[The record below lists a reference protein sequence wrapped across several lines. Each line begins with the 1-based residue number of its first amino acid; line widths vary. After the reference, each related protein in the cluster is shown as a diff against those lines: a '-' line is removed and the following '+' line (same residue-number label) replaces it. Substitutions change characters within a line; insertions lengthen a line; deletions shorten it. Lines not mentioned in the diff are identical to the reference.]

1 MSRDGPP
8 LACMRL
14 SSPSLTPVLDGE
26 HAEEGELMK
35 VNVHDPRGEELAQVL
50 TRATAAL
57 AQVPSPRVDAELL
70 AAHLLHG
77 GSRAELQRALLMGE
91 QLTPAQVAEYEV
103 LVARRACREPLQYIT
118 GRAPFYRLE
127 LSVGPGVFVPRPE
140 TELLVEEALKVLSA
154 RADTAPGWSR
164 VVDLCTG
171 SGAIAAAIKSELPA
185 AQVFAVELSEDAIP
199 YARKNLEPLGVHLVQ
214 GDALTA
220 LTELIG
226 TFDVVLSNPP
236 YIPPANVPV
245 DPEAALHDPDM
256 ALYGGG
262 ADGMQMPAAIAA
274 RAYELLT
281 PGGFFMMEHDDTQE
295 EAVAELLARVGFER
309 CYPVRDL
316 NGRPR
321 HSAGYKPAAAGS

>member
-1 MSRDGPP
+1 
-8 LACMRL
+8 
-14 SSPSLTPVLDGE
+14 
-26 HAEEGELMK
+26 MK

-91 QLTPAQVAEYEV
+91 RLTPAQVAEYEV

-154 RADTAPGWSR
+154 RADATPGGSR

-220 LTELIG
+220 LTELVG
-226 TFDVVLSNPP
+226 TFDAVLSNPP
-236 YIPPANVPV
+236 YIPPANVPA

-295 EAVAELLARVGFER
+295 EAVAELLARVGLER

-321 HSAGYKPAAAGS
+321 HIAGYKPAAAGS

>member
-1 MSRDGPP
+1 
-8 LACMRL
+8 
-14 SSPSLTPVLDGE
+14 
-26 HAEEGELMK
+26 MK

-70 AAHLLHG
+70 AAHLLYD
-77 GSRAELQRALLMGE
+77 GSRSRLQHAALMGE
-91 QLTPAQVAEYEV
+91 RLTPNQVAEYEA
-103 LVARRACREPLQYIT
+103 LVARRASREPLQHIT

-140 TELLVEEALKVLSA
+140 TELLVEEALGVL
-154 RADTAPGWSR
+154 RLTEKTNAPR
-164 VVDLCTG
+164 IVDLCTG
-171 SGAIAAAIKSELPA
+171 SGAIAAAIKSELPN
-185 AQVFAVELSEDAIP
+185 AQVFAVELSEEAIP

-220 LTELIG
+220 LTELVG
-226 TFDVVLSNPP
+226 RFDAALSNPP
-236 YIPPANVPV
+236 YIPPGNVPA
-245 DPEAALHDPDM
+245 DPEASLHDPDM

-262 ADGMQMPAAIAA
+262 EDGMQMPTAIAA
-274 RAYELLT
+274 RAYELLA

-321 HSAGYKPAAAGS
+321 HSAGYKPAASGS

>member
-1 MSRDGPP
+1 
-8 LACMRL
+8 
-14 SSPSLTPVLDGE
+14 
-26 HAEEGELMK
+26 MK

-50 TRATAAL
+50 VRATAAL

-91 QLTPAQVAEYEV
+91 RLTPAQVAEYEA
-103 LVARRACREPLQYIT
+103 LVARRAAREPLQHIT
-118 GRAPFYRLE
+118 GRAPFHHLE

-140 TELLVEEALKVLSA
+140 TELLVEEALKVLST
-154 RADTAPGWSR
+154 RAESATGQLR
-164 VVDLCTG
+164 IVDLCTG
-171 SGAIAAAIKSELPA
+171 SGAIAAAVKSELPN
-185 AQVFAVELSEDAIP
+185 AQVLAVELSEEAIP
-199 YARKNLEPLGVHLVQ
+199 YARKNLEPLGVHPVQ

-220 LTELIG
+220 LPELAG
-226 TFDVVLSNPP
+226 TFDAVLSNPP
-236 YIPPANVPV
+236 YIPSANVPAA
-245 DPEAALHDPDM
+245 PEAALHDPEM

-262 ADGMQMPAAIAA
+262 ADGMQMPSAIAA
-274 RAYELLT
+274 RAYELLA

>member
-1 MSRDGPP
+1 
-8 LACMRL
+8 
-14 SSPSLTPVLDGE
+14 
-26 HAEEGELMK
+26 MK

-50 TRATAAL
+50 VRATVAL

-77 GSRAELQRALLMGE
+77 GSRSRLQHAALMGE
-91 QLTPAQVAEYEV
+91 RLTPAQVAEYEA
-103 LVARRACREPLQYIT
+103 LVARRASREPLQHIT
-118 GRAPFYRLE
+118 GCAPFYRLE

-140 TELLVEEALKVLSA
+140 TELLVEEALGVL
-154 RADTAPGWSR
+154 RLTEKTNAPR

-171 SGAIAAAIKSELPA
+171 SGAIAAAVKSELPN
-185 AQVFAVELSEDAIP
+185 AQVFAVELSEEAIP

-220 LTELIG
+220 LTEQAG
-226 TFDVVLSNPP
+226 RFDAVLSNPP
-236 YIPPANVPV
+236 YIPPGNVPA
-245 DPEAALHDPDM
+245 DPEAALHDPEM

-262 ADGMQMPAAIAA
+262 EDGMQMPSAIAA
-274 RAYELLT
+274 RAYELLA

-316 NGRPR
+316 NGRSR

>member
-1 MSRDGPP
+1 
-8 LACMRL
+8 
-14 SSPSLTPVLDGE
+14 
-26 HAEEGELMK
+26 MK

-91 QLTPAQVAEYEV
+91 RLTPAQVAEYEV
-103 LVARRACREPLQYIT
+103 LVARRALREPLQYIT

-140 TELLVEEALKVLSA
+140 TELLVEEALKVLST
-154 RADTAPGWSR
+154 RADTAPGGSR

-171 SGAIAAAIKSELPA
+171 SGAIAAAIKSELQA

-220 LTELIG
+220 LTELVG
-226 TFDVVLSNPP
+226 TFDAVLSNPP
-236 YIPPANVPV
+236 YIPPANVPT

-262 ADGMQMPAAIAA
+262 ADGMQMPTAIAA
-274 RAYELLT
+274 RAYELLA

-295 EAVAELLARVGFER
+295 EAVAELLACVGFER

-316 NGRPR
+316 NGRSR

>member
-1 MSRDGPP
+1 
-8 LACMRL
+8 
-14 SSPSLTPVLDGE
+14 
-26 HAEEGELMK
+26 MK

-50 TRATAAL
+50 VRATAAL

-77 GSRAELQRALLMGE
+77 GSRSRLQHAALMGE
-91 QLTPAQVAEYEV
+91 RLTPDQVAEYEA
-103 LVARRACREPLQYIT
+103 LVARRASREPLQHIT
-118 GRAPFYRLE
+118 GSAPFYRLE

-154 RADTAPGWSR
+154 RAKSASGTASATGALR
-164 VVDLCTG
+164 IVDLCAG
-171 SGAIAAAIKSELPA
+171 SGAIAAAVKSELPN
-185 AQVFAVELSEDAIP
+185 AQVFAVELSEEAIP

-220 LTELIG
+220 LPELVG
-226 TFDVVLSNPP
+226 TFEAVLSNPP
-236 YIPPANVPV
+236 YIPPGNVPA

-262 ADGMQMPAAIAA
+262 EDGMQMPSAIAA
-274 RAYELLT
+274 RAYELLA

-295 EAVAELLARVGFER
+295 GAVAELLARVGFER

-316 NGRPR
+316 NGRSR

>member
-1 MSRDGPP
+1 
-8 LACMRL
+8 
-14 SSPSLTPVLDGE
+14 
-26 HAEEGELMK
+26 MK

-50 TRATAAL
+50 ARATAAL

-77 GSRAELQRALLMGE
+77 GSRSRLQHAALMGE
-91 QLTPAQVAEYEV
+91 RLTPAQVAEYEA
-103 LVARRACREPLQYIT
+103 LVARRASREPLQHIT
-118 GRAPFYRLE
+118 GCAPFYRLE

-154 RADTAPGWSR
+154 RAESATGQLR
-164 VVDLCTG
+164 IVDLCAG
-171 SGAIAAAIKSELPA
+171 SGAIAAAVKSELPN
-185 AQVFAVELSEDAIP
+185 AQVFAVELSEEAIP

-220 LTELIG
+220 LTEQAG
-226 TFDVVLSNPP
+226 RFDAVLSNPP
-236 YIPPANVPV
+236 YIPPGNVPA
-245 DPEAALHDPDM
+245 DPEAALHDPEM

-262 ADGMQMPAAIAA
+262 ADGMQMPSAIAA
-274 RAYELLT
+274 RAYELLA

-316 NGRPR
+316 NGRSR

>member
-1 MSRDGPP
+1 
-8 LACMRL
+8 
-14 SSPSLTPVLDGE
+14 
-26 HAEEGELMK
+26 MK

-50 TRATAAL
+50 AHATAAL

-91 QLTPAQVAEYEV
+91 RLTPAQVAEYEA
-103 LVARRACREPLQYIT
+103 LVARRARREPLQHIT
-118 GRAPFYRLE
+118 GRAPFHHLE

-140 TELLVEEALKVLSA
+140 TELLVEEALGVL
-154 RADTAPGWSR
+154 RLTEKTNAPR
-164 VVDLCTG
+164 VVDLCAG
-171 SGAIAAAIKSELPA
+171 SGAIAAAVKSELPN
-185 AQVFAVELSEDAIP
+185 AQVFAVELSEEAIP

-220 LTELIG
+220 LPELAG
-226 TFDVVLSNPP
+226 TIDAVLSNPP
-236 YIPPANVPV
+236 YIPPGNVPA

-262 ADGMQMPAAIAA
+262 EDGMQMPTAIAA
-274 RAYELLT
+274 RAYELLA

-309 CYPVRDL
+309 RYPVRDL

-321 HSAGYKPAAAGS
+321 HSAGYKPATSGS

>member
-1 MSRDGPP
+1 
-8 LACMRL
+8 
-14 SSPSLTPVLDGE
+14 
-26 HAEEGELMK
+26 MK

-50 TRATAAL
+50 VRATAAL

-70 AAHLLHG
+70 AAHLLYD
-77 GSRAELQRALLMGE
+77 GSRSRLQHAALMGE
-91 QLTPAQVAEYEV
+91 RLTPNQVAEYEA
-103 LVARRACREPLQYIT
+103 LVARRARREPLQHIT
-118 GRAPFYRLE
+118 GRAPFHHLE

-140 TELLVEEALKVLSA
+140 TELLVEEALGVL
-154 RADTAPGWSR
+154 RLTEKTNAPR
-164 VVDLCTG
+164 VVDLCAG
-171 SGAIAAAIKSELPA
+171 SGAIAAAVKSELPN
-185 AQVFAVELSEDAIP
+185 AQVFAVELSEEAIP

-220 LTELIG
+220 LTELAG
-226 TFDVVLSNPP
+226 TIDAVLSNPP
-236 YIPPANVPV
+236 YIPPANVPA

-262 ADGMQMPAAIAA
+262 EDGMQMPTAIAA
-274 RAYELLT
+274 RAYELLA

-321 HSAGYKPAAAGS
+321 HSAGYKPAASSS

>member
-1 MSRDGPP
+1 
-8 LACMRL
+8 
-14 SSPSLTPVLDGE
+14 
-26 HAEEGELMK
+26 MK

-50 TRATAAL
+50 VRATAAL

-70 AAHLLHG
+70 AAHLLYD
-77 GSRAELQRALLMGE
+77 GSRSRLQHAALMGE
-91 QLTPAQVAEYEV
+91 RLTPAQVAEYEA
-103 LVARRACREPLQYIT
+103 LVARRAAREPLQHIT
-118 GRAPFYRLE
+118 GRAPFHHLE

-154 RADTAPGWSR
+154 RAESATGQLR
-164 VVDLCTG
+164 IVDLCTG
-171 SGAIAAAIKSELPA
+171 SGAIAAAVKSELPN
-185 AQVFAVELSEDAIP
+185 AQVFAVELSEEAIP
-199 YARKNLEPLGVHLVQ
+199 YARKNLESLGVHLVQ

-220 LTELIG
+220 LTELAG
-226 TFDVVLSNPP
+226 RFDAVLSNPP
-236 YIPPANVPV
+236 YIPSANVPA

-262 ADGMQMPAAIAA
+262 ADGMQMPSAIAA
-274 RAYELLT
+274 RAYELLA

-295 EAVAELLARVGFER
+295 DAVAELLARIGFEG

>member
-1 MSRDGPP
+1 M
-8 LACMRL
+8 M
-14 SSPSLTPVLDGE
+14 
-26 HAEEGELMK
+26 
-35 VNVHDPRGEELAQVL
+35 VNVHDPRGEELGQVL
-50 TRATAAL
+50 ARATAAL

-77 GSRAELQRALLMGE
+77 GSRAELQRALLMGNR
-91 QLTPAQVAEYEV
+91 LTPAQVAEYEE
-103 LVARRACREPLQYIT
+103 LVARRARREPLQHIT

-154 RADTAPGWSR
+154 RDDTTPGGPR

-171 SGAIAAAIKSELPA
+171 SGAIAAAVKSELPN
-185 AQVFAVELSEDAIP
+185 AQVFAVELSEDAIS
-199 YARKNLEPLGVHLVQ
+199 YTRKNLEPLGVHLVQ

-220 LTELIG
+220 LTELVG
-226 TFDVVLSNPP
+226 TFDAVLSNPP
-236 YIPPANVPV
+236 YIPPANVPA
-245 DPEAALHDPDM
+245 DPEAALYDPDM

-262 ADGMQMPAAIAA
+262 EDGLQMPSAIAA
-274 RAYELLT
+274 RAYELLA

-295 EAVAELLARVGFER
+295 EAVAELLERVGFER

-321 HSAGYKPAAAGS
+321 NSAGYKPAAAGS

>member
-1 MSRDGPP
+1 
-8 LACMRL
+8 
-14 SSPSLTPVLDGE
+14 
-26 HAEEGELMK
+26 MK

-50 TRATAAL
+50 VRATAAL

-77 GSRAELQRALLMGE
+77 GSRAELQRALLMGDR
-91 QLTPAQVAEYEV
+91 LTPNQVAEYEA
-103 LVARRACREPLQYIT
+103 LVARRASREPLQHIT

-140 TELLVEEALKVLSA
+140 TELLVEEALGVL
-154 RADTAPGWSR
+154 RLTEKTNAPR
-164 VVDLCTG
+164 IVDLCTG
-171 SGAIAAAIKSELPA
+171 SGAIAAAIKSELPN
-185 AQVFAVELSEDAIP
+185 AQVFAVELSEEAIP

-220 LTELIG
+220 LTELVG
-226 TFDVVLSNPP
+226 RFDAVLSNPP
-236 YIPPANVPV
+236 YIPPGNVPA
-245 DPEAALHDPDM
+245 DPEASLHDPDM

-262 ADGMQMPAAIAA
+262 EDGMQMPTAIAA
-274 RAYELLT
+274 RAYELLA

-321 HSAGYKPAAAGS
+321 HSAGYKPAASGS

>member
-1 MSRDGPP
+1 
-8 LACMRL
+8 
-14 SSPSLTPVLDGE
+14 
-26 HAEEGELMK
+26 MK

-50 TRATAAL
+50 ARATAAL

-70 AAHLLHG
+70 AAHLLYD
-77 GSRAELQRALLMGE
+77 GSRSRLQHAALMGE
-91 QLTPAQVAEYEV
+91 RLTPAQVAEYEA
-103 LVARRACREPLQYIT
+103 LIARRARREPLQHIT
-118 GRAPFYRLE
+118 GSAPFYRLE
-127 LSVGPGVFVPRPE
+127 LAVGPGVFVPRPE

-154 RADTAPGWSR
+154 RAESATGQLR
-164 VVDLCTG
+164 IVDLCTG
-171 SGAIAAAIKSELPA
+171 SGAIAAAIKSELPN

-199 YARKNLEPLGVHLVQ
+199 YTRKNLEPLGVHLVQ

-220 LTELIG
+220 LTELAG
-226 TFDVVLSNPP
+226 RFDAVLSNPP
-236 YIPPANVPV
+236 YIPSANVPA
-245 DPEAALHDPDM
+245 DPEAALHDPEM

-262 ADGMQMPAAIAA
+262 ADGMQMPSAIAA
-274 RAYELLT
+274 RAYELLA

-321 HSAGYKPAAAGS
+321 HSAGYKTRRRGLLASGSTPSIGADS

>member
-1 MSRDGPP
+1 
-8 LACMRL
+8 
-14 SSPSLTPVLDGE
+14 
-26 HAEEGELMK
+26 MK

-50 TRATAAL
+50 VRATAAL

-77 GSRAELQRALLMGE
+77 GSRSRLQHAALMGE
-91 QLTPAQVAEYEV
+91 RLTPDQVAEYEA
-103 LVARRACREPLQYIT
+103 LVARRASREPLQHIT
-118 GRAPFYRLE
+118 GCAPFYRLE

-154 RADTAPGWSR
+154 RAKSASGTASATGAPR

-171 SGAIAAAIKSELPA
+171 SGAIAAAVKSELPN
-185 AQVFAVELSEDAIP
+185 AQVFAVELSEEAIP

-220 LTELIG
+220 LTEQAG
-226 TFDVVLSNPP
+226 RFDAVLSNPP
-236 YIPPANVPV
+236 YIPSANVPA
-245 DPEAALHDPDM
+245 DPEAALHDPEM

-262 ADGMQMPAAIAA
+262 ADGMQMPSAIAS
-274 RAYELLT
+274 RAYELLA

-295 EAVAELLARVGFER
+295 GAVAELLARVGFER

-316 NGRPR
+316 NGRSR

>member
-1 MSRDGPP
+1 M
-8 LACMRL
+8 
-14 SSPSLTPVLDGE
+14 T
-26 HAEEGELMK
+26 

-91 QLTPAQVAEYEV
+91 RLTPAQVAEYEA
-103 LVARRACREPLQYIT
+103 LVARRAAREPLQHIT
-118 GRAPFYRLE
+118 GRAPFHHLE

-154 RADTAPGWSR
+154 RAESATGQLR
-164 VVDLCTG
+164 IVDLCTG
-171 SGAIAAAIKSELPA
+171 SGAIAAAVKSELPN
-185 AQVFAVELSEDAIP
+185 AQVFAVELSEEAIP
-199 YARKNLEPLGVHLVQ
+199 YARKNLESLGVHLVQ

-220 LTELIG
+220 LTELAG
-226 TFDVVLSNPP
+226 RFAVLSNPP
-236 YIPPANVPV
+236 YIPSANVPA
-245 DPEAALHDPDM
+245 DPEAALHDPEM

-262 ADGMQMPAAIAA
+262 ADGMQMPSAIAA
-274 RAYELLT
+274 RAYELLA

>member
-1 MSRDGPP
+1 
-8 LACMRL
+8 
-14 SSPSLTPVLDGE
+14 
-26 HAEEGELMK
+26 MK

-50 TRATAAL
+50 VRATAAL

-77 GSRAELQRALLMGE
+77 GSRSRLQHAALMGE
-91 QLTPAQVAEYEV
+91 RLTPAQVAEYEA
-103 LVARRACREPLQYIT
+103 LVARRACREPLQHIT
-118 GRAPFYRLE
+118 GRAPFHHLE

-154 RADTAPGWSR
+154 RAESATGQLR
-164 VVDLCTG
+164 IVDLCTG
-171 SGAIAAAIKSELPA
+171 SGAIAAAVKSELPN

-199 YARKNLEPLGVHLVQ
+199 YTRKNLEPLGVHLVQ

-220 LTELIG
+220 LPELAG
-226 TFDVVLSNPP
+226 TFDAVLSNPP
-236 YIPPANVPV
+236 YIPPANVPA

-262 ADGMQMPAAIAA
+262 EDGMQMPSAIAA
-274 RAYELLT
+274 RAFELLT
-281 PGGFFMMEHDDTQE
+281 PGGLFIMEHDDTQE

>member
-1 MSRDGPP
+1 
-8 LACMRL
+8 
-14 SSPSLTPVLDGE
+14 
-26 HAEEGELMK
+26 MK

-50 TRATAAL
+50 ARATAAL

-77 GSRAELQRALLMGE
+77 GSRAELQRALLLGE
-91 QLTPAQVAEYEV
+91 RLTPAQVAEYEA
-103 LVARRACREPLQYIT
+103 LVARRAEREPLQHIT

-154 RADTAPGWSR
+154 RVEPATGPLR

-171 SGAIAAAIKSELPA
+171 SGAIAAAIKSELPN
-185 AQVFAVELSEDAIP
+185 AQVFAVELSEEAIP

-220 LTELIG
+220 LTELAG
-226 TFDVVLSNPP
+226 RFDAVLSNPP
-236 YIPPANVPV
+236 YIPSANVPA
-245 DPEAALHDPDM
+245 DPEAALHDPEM

-262 ADGMQMPAAIAA
+262 ADGMQMPSAIAA
-274 RAYELLT
+274 RAYELLA

>member
-1 MSRDGPP
+1 
-8 LACMRL
+8 
-14 SSPSLTPVLDGE
+14 
-26 HAEEGELMK
+26 MK

-91 QLTPAQVAEYEV
+91 RLTPAQVAEYEV
-103 LVARRACREPLQYIT
+103 LVARRARREPLQYIT

-140 TELLVEEALKVLSA
+140 KELIVEEAIKVLSA
-154 RADTAPGWSR
+154 RADTAPGGLR
-164 VVDLCTG
+164 IVDLCTG
-171 SGAIAAAIKSELPA
+171 SGAIAAAIKSELQA

-220 LTELIG
+220 LTELVG

-236 YIPPANVPV
+236 YIPPANVPA

-262 ADGMQMPAAIAA
+262 ADGMQMPTAIAA

-295 EAVAELLARVGFER
+295 EAVAELLACVGFER

>member
-1 MSRDGPP
+1 
-8 LACMRL
+8 
-14 SSPSLTPVLDGE
+14 
-26 HAEEGELMK
+26 MK
-35 VNVHDPRGEELAQVL
+35 VNVHDPRGEELGQVL

-91 QLTPAQVAEYEV
+91 RLTPAQVAEYEV
-103 LVARRACREPLQYIT
+103 LVARRARREPLQYIT

-140 TELLVEEALKVLSA
+140 TELLVEEALKVLAA
-154 RADTAPGWSR
+154 RADTASGGLR
-164 VVDLCTG
+164 IVDLCTG

-220 LTELIG
+220 LTELVG
-226 TFDVVLSNPP
+226 TFDAVLSNPP
-236 YIPPANVPV
+236 YIPPANVPA

-262 ADGMQMPAAIAA
+262 ADGMQMPTAIAA

-295 EAVAELLARVGFER
+295 EAVAELLACVGFER